1 MARQSRAMPGG
12 PVLLYVIG
20 VAVFCAMDAVMKHL
34 VAGHP
39 VVLATVWRYLAAIVF
54 ILPFWFREGRPPIT
68 REMLPI
74 NALRG
79 ATIALSAFLFFW
91 GLSVL
96 PLAEAVTIAF
106 IAPLMIPPLAALF
119 LGERM
124 QAGNVA
130 AGLIGFTG
138 VLVAVGV
145 DPSAI
150 GADRLL
156 GVAAV
161 LLSAFTY
168 ALTIV
173 ITRLRAAKDG
183 PSVLSLLGAIF
194 PLCFLSPFLIWQVP
208 AAQWLPRGIDWLWVG
223 LAGLTGAIALQF
235 IARAYARSE
244 AQLLAPFEY
253 TALFWAALFGWLFFS
268 EPVSLRTWAG
278 AAIIIAACLWQA
290 RRQAVPAPSSP
301 AA

>member
-1 MARQSRAMPGG
+1 MPGG
-12 PVLLYVIG
+12 PILVYVVG
-20 VAVFCAMDAVMKHL
+20 VAFFCAMDAVMKHL

-39 VVLATVWRYLAAIVF
+39 VVLATVWRYAAAILF
-54 ILPFWFREGRPPIT
+54 ILPFWWREGRPPIT

-79 ATIALSAFLFFW
+79 ATVAMSAFLFFW

-106 IAPLMIPPLAALF
+106 VAPLMIPPLAALF

-124 QAGNVA
+124 QSGNIL
-130 AGLIGFTG
+130 AGLVGFAG
-138 VLVAVGV
+138 VLVAVGA
-145 DPSAI
+145 DPTGF
-150 GADRLL
+150 GAERLL
-156 GVAAV
+156 GVGAI

-183 PSVLSLLGAIF
+183 PSILSLLGALF
-194 PLCFLSPFLIWQVP
+194 PLLYLTPFVAWKLP
-208 AAQWLPRGIDWLWVG
+208 MADWLPSGIDWLWVG
-223 LAGLTGAIALQF
+223 LAGLTGAVALQF
-235 IARAYARSE
+235 IARAYARAE
-244 AQLLAPFEY
+244 AQVLAPFEY
-253 TALFWAALFGWLFFS
+253 TALFWAALFGWLFFA
-268 EPVSLRTWAG
+268 EPVSWRTWAG

-290 RRQAVPAPSSP
+290 RRQVVPAPSSP